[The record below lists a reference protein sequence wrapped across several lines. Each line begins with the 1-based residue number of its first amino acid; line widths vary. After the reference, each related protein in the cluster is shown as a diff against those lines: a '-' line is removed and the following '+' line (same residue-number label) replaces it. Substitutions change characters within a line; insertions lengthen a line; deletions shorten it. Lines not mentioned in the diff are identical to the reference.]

1 MKLDKVDRAY
11 LECCGFSD
19 ADYPQIESAGRR
31 TKYSLSSAANGW
43 KYEKITAKDAEK
55 VLGRRL
61 FVSGLARSA
70 FHWSAVRVNENGDE
84 VLFDSSS
91 MFRK

>member
-11 LECCGFSD
+11 LETCGFSEKD
-19 ADYPQIESAGRR
+19 FPQIEAAGRR

-43 KYEKITAKDAEK
+43 TYQKITAKDAEK

-61 FVSGLARSA
+61 FVSGLSRSA
-70 FHWSAVRVNENGDE
+70 FHWSAVRMADNGDK
-84 VLFDSSS
+84 VFFDSSS